1 MRNSI
6 IGIIV
11 FSVLAVCP
19 LFVGS
24 YWTGQLTNYLVYGLL
39 AISLSLV
46 WGYGGILCFGQ
57 AMFFGIGGYV
67 MAVFTKGMIY
77 PDLTSSYI
85 GLIAAM
91 AASSLFAVA
100 LGYFLFAGR
109 GISGAYLAI
118 ITLAIA
124 LVLERLMSNWYALG
138 GYNGLLNIPP
148 IKLVLF
154 GLSYELWDIV
164 PTFYIILGLVAV
176 IYFAVTF
183 LVSTPYGLLLTAI
196 RTHPDR
202 LSFLGYSVLN
212 IRLSVF
218 ALSAAIAGL
227 AGALFVTLDGFASPT
242 LIGFTLSTEAL
253 IWVAI
258 GGKEMLLAA
267 FLGAIFTRVA
277 ESWLSEIFGDYW
289 ILILG
294 IAFMISVVLLP
305 KGLLATPFEK
315 LIGKKRRAIP
325 PPPAEG
331 DPSPARPLPPTPD
344 Q

>member
-1 MRNSI
+1 MRNSL
-6 IGIIV
+6 IGLLV
-11 FSVLAVCP
+11 FIALAVTP
-19 LFVGS
+19 LFVGQ
-24 YWTGQLTNYLVYGLL
+24 YWTGQLTTYLVYGLL

-57 AMFFGIGGYV
+57 AMFFGIGGYI

-77 PDLTSSYI
+77 PDLTSSYL
-85 GLIAAM
+85 GLLAAM
-91 AASSLFAVA
+91 AGAAMFALA

-124 LVLERLMSNWYALG
+124 LLLERLMNNWYALG
-138 GYNGLLNIPP
+138 GYNGLLNVPP
-148 IKLVLF
+148 LKLIAF
-154 GLSYELWDIV
+154 GMSYELWDRL
-164 PTFYIILGLVAV
+164 PTFYIILGIVAV
-176 IYFAVTF
+176 VYFGVSF
-183 LVSTPYGLLLTAI
+183 LVKSPYGLLLTAT

-202 LSFLGYSVLN
+202 LSSLGYSVLN
-212 IRLSVF
+212 LRLSVF
-218 ALSAAIAGL
+218 SLSAAIAGL
-227 AGALFVTLDGFASPT
+227 AGALFVTLDGFVSPT

-267 FLGAIFTRVA
+267 FLGAIFTRTA

-294 IAFMISVVLLP
+294 VVFMISVVLLP
-305 KGLLATPFEK
+305 RGLLATPIEK
-315 LIGKKRRAIP
+315 LTGKRKRK
-325 PPPAEG
+325 
-331 DPSPARPLPPTPD
+331 
-344 Q
+344 

>member
-1 MRNSI
+1 MRNSL
-6 IGIIV
+6 IGLLV
-11 FSVLAVCP
+11 FIALAITP
-19 LFVGS
+19 LFVGQ

-57 AMFFGIGGYV
+57 AMFFGIGGYI

-77 PDLTSSYI
+77 PDLTSSYL
-85 GLIAAM
+85 GLLAAM
-91 AASSLFAVA
+91 AGSAMFALA

-124 LVLERLMSNWYALG
+124 LVLERLMNNWYALG
-138 GYNGLLNIPP
+138 GYNGLLNVPP
-148 IKLVLF
+148 LKLVAF
-154 GLSYELWDIV
+154 GLSYELWDRL
-164 PTFYIILGLVAV
+164 PTFYIILGIVAV
-176 IYFAVTF
+176 VYFGVTF

-202 LSFLGYSVLN
+202 LSSLGYSVLN
-212 IRLSVF
+212 LRLSVF
-218 ALSAAIAGL
+218 SLSAAIAGL
-227 AGALFVTLDGFASPT
+227 AGALFVTLDGFVSPT

-267 FLGAIFTRVA
+267 FLGAIFTRTA

-294 IAFMISVVLLP
+294 VVFMISVVLLP
-305 KGLLATPFEK
+305 RGLLATPIEK
-315 LIGKKRRAIP
+315 LMRRRKKK
-325 PPPAEG
+325 
-331 DPSPARPLPPTPD
+331 
-344 Q
+344 

>member
-1 MRNSI
+1 MRNSL
-6 IGIIV
+6 IGLLV
-11 FSVLAVCP
+11 FIALAITP
-19 LFVGS
+19 LFVGQ

-57 AMFFGIGGYV
+57 AMFFGIGGYI

-77 PDLTSSYI
+77 PDLTSSYL
-85 GLIAAM
+85 GLLAAM
-91 AASSLFAVA
+91 AGSAMFALA

-124 LVLERLMSNWYALG
+124 LVLERLMNNWYALG
-138 GYNGLLNIPP
+138 GYNGLLNVPP
-148 IKLVLF
+148 LKLIAF
-154 GLSYELWDIV
+154 GFSYELWDRL
-164 PTFYIILGLVAV
+164 PTFYIILGIVAAVYFGVTLLVK
-176 IYFAVTF
+176 
-183 LVSTPYGLLLTAI
+183 SPYGLLLTAI

-202 LSFLGYSVLN
+202 LSSLGYSVLN
-212 IRLSVF
+212 LRLSVF
-218 ALSAAIAGL
+218 SLSAAIAGL
-227 AGALFVTLDGFASPT
+227 AGALFVTLDGFVSPT

-258 GGKEMLLAA
+258 GGKEVLLAA
-267 FLGAIFTRVA
+267 FLGAIFTRTA

-294 IAFMISVVLLP
+294 IVFMISVVLLP
-305 KGLLATPFEK
+305 RGLLATPIEW
-315 LIGKKRRAIP
+315 LTKRQKP
-325 PPPAEG
+325 K
-331 DPSPARPLPPTPD
+331 
-344 Q
+344 

>member
-1 MRNSI
+1 MRNSLI
-6 IGIIV
+6 ALLIFAALAAAPPVIG
-11 FSVLAVCP
+11 
-19 LFVGS
+19 G
-24 YWTGQLTNYLVYGLL
+24 YWTGQLTGYLVYGLL

-57 AMFFGIGGYV
+57 AMFFGIGGYI
-67 MAVFTKGMIY
+67 MAVITKGMVL
-77 PDLTSSYI
+77 PGLTSSYI

-91 AASSLFAVA
+91 AGAALFALA

-124 LVLERLMSNWYALG
+124 LVLERLMNNWYALG
-138 GYNGLLNIPP
+138 GYNGLLNVPP
-148 IKLVLF
+148 IKLTFF
-154 GLSYELWDIV
+154 GASFELWDRV
-164 PTFYIILGLVAV
+164 PTFYVILIVVAV
-176 IYFAVTF
+176 IFFGTTA
-183 LVSTPYGLLLTAI
+183 LLNSAYGLRLTAC

-202 LSFLGYSVLN
+202 LASLGYSVLN

-218 ALSAAIAGL
+218 SLSAAIAGL

-267 FLGAIFTRVA
+267 FLGAILTRTA

-305 KGLLATPFEK
+305 KGLLATPLEK
-315 LIGKKRRAIP
+315 LTGGKRR
-325 PPPAEG
+325 
-331 DPSPARPLPPTPD
+331 
-344 Q
+344 

>member
-1 MRNSI
+1 MRNNLI
-6 IGIIV
+6 ALVV
-11 FSVLAVCP
+11 FIALAIAP
-19 LFVGS
+19 FVVGN
-24 YWTGQLTNYLVYGLL
+24 YWTGQLTAYLVYGLL
-39 AISLSLV
+39 AMSLSLV

-57 AMFFGIGGYV
+57 AMFFGIGGYI
-67 MAVFTKGMIY
+67 MAVLTKGMIG
-77 PDLTSSYI
+77 PELTSSYL

-91 AASSLFAVA
+91 GGSALFALA

-118 ITLAIA
+118 ITLAMA
-124 LVLERLMSNWYALG
+124 LVLERLMNNWYELG
-138 GYNGLLNIPP
+138 GYNGLLNVPP
-148 IKLVLF
+148 ITLTFF
-154 GLSYELWDIV
+154 GASYELWEKM
-164 PTFYIILGLVAV
+164 PTFYAILAVVVLV
-176 IYFAVTF
+176 YF
-183 LVSTPYGLLLTAI
+183 LVTWLLGSAYGLKLTAI

-202 LSFLGYSVLN
+202 LASLGYNVLT

-218 ALSAAIAGL
+218 ALGAAIAGL

-267 FLGAIFTRVA
+267 LLGAILTRTA

-305 KGLLATPFEK
+305 KGLLATPIEK
-315 LIGKKRRAIP
+315 LSGSKRRK
-325 PPPAEG
+325 
-331 DPSPARPLPPTPD
+331 AR
-344 Q
+344 

>member
-1 MRNSI
+1 MRNSL
-6 IGIIV
+6 IGLLV
-11 FSVLAVCP
+11 FIALAVTP
-19 LFVGS
+19 LFVGQ
-24 YWTGQLTNYLVYGLL
+24 YWTGQLTTYLVYGLL

-57 AMFFGIGGYV
+57 AMFFGIGGYI

-77 PDLTSSYI
+77 PDLTSSYL
-85 GLIAAM
+85 GLLAAM
-91 AASSLFAVA
+91 AGAAMFALA

-124 LVLERLMSNWYALG
+124 LVLERLMNNWYALG
-138 GYNGLLNIPP
+138 GYNGLLNVPP
-148 IKLVLF
+148 LKLIAF
-154 GLSYELWDIV
+154 GMSYELWDRL
-164 PTFYIILGLVAV
+164 PTFYIILGIVAV
-176 IYFAVTF
+176 VYFGVSF
-183 LVSTPYGLLLTAI
+183 LVKSPYGLLLTAT

-202 LSFLGYSVLN
+202 LSSLGYSVLN
-212 IRLSVF
+212 LRLSVF
-218 ALSAAIAGL
+218 SLSAAIAGL
-227 AGALFVTLDGFASPT
+227 AGALFVTLDGFVSPT

-267 FLGAIFTRVA
+267 FLGAIFTRMA

-294 IAFMISVVLLP
+294 VVFMISVVLLP
-305 KGLLATPFEK
+305 RGLLATPIEK
-315 LIGKKRRAIP
+315 LTGKRKRK
-325 PPPAEG
+325 
-331 DPSPARPLPPTPD
+331 
-344 Q
+344 

>member
-1 MRNSI
+1 MRNSL
-6 IGIIV
+6 IGLLV
-11 FSVLAVCP
+11 FIALAVTP
-19 LFVGS
+19 LFVGQ
-24 YWTGQLTNYLVYGLL
+24 YWTGQLTTYLVYGLL

-57 AMFFGIGGYV
+57 AMFFGIGGYI

-77 PDLTSSYI
+77 PDLTSSYL
-85 GLIAAM
+85 GLLAAM
-91 AASSLFAVA
+91 AGAAMFALA

-124 LVLERLMSNWYALG
+124 LVLERLMNNWYALG
-138 GYNGLLNIPP
+138 GYNGLLNVPP
-148 IKLVLF
+148 LKLIAF
-154 GLSYELWDIV
+154 GMSYELWDRL
-164 PTFYIILGLVAV
+164 PTFYIILGIVAV
-176 IYFAVTF
+176 VYFGVSF
-183 LVSTPYGLLLTAI
+183 LVKSPYGLLLTAT

-202 LSFLGYSVLN
+202 LSSLGYSVLN
-212 IRLSVF
+212 LRLSVF
-218 ALSAAIAGL
+218 SLSAAIAGL
-227 AGALFVTLDGFASPT
+227 AGALFVTLDGFVSPT

-267 FLGAIFTRVA
+267 FLGAIFTRTA

-294 IAFMISVVLLP
+294 VVFMISVVLLP
-305 KGLLATPFEK
+305 RGLLATPIEK
-315 LIGKKRRAIP
+315 LTGKRKRK
-325 PPPAEG
+325 
-331 DPSPARPLPPTPD
+331 
-344 Q
+344 

>member
-1 MRNSI
+1 MRNSL

-11 FSVLAVCP
+11 FGCLAVSP
-19 LFVGS
+19 AFIGD
-24 YWTGQLTNYLVYGLL
+24 YWTGQLSAYLVYGLL

-57 AMFFGIGGYV
+57 AMFFGIGGYI

-77 PDLTSSYI
+77 PDLTSSYL
-85 GLIAAM
+85 GLLAAM
-91 AASSLFAVA
+91 AGSAMFALA
-100 LGYFLFAGR
+100 LGFFLFAGR

-124 LVLERLMSNWYALG
+124 LVLERLMNNWYALG
-138 GYNGLLNIPP
+138 GYNGLLNVPP
-148 IKLVLF
+148 LKLVAF
-154 GLSYELWDIV
+154 GLSYELWDKL
-164 PTFYIILGLVAV
+164 PTFYIILGIVAAV
-176 IYFAVTF
+176 FFAVTL
-183 LVSTPYGLLLTAI
+183 LVNTSYGLLLTAI

-202 LSFLGYSVLN
+202 LSSLGYSVLN
-212 IRLSVF
+212 LRLSVF
-218 ALSAAIAGL
+218 SLSAAIAGL

-267 FLGAIFTRVA
+267 FLGAIFTRTA

-294 IAFMISVVLLP
+294 IAFMVSVVLLP
-305 KGLLATPFEK
+305 KGLLATPFER
-315 LIGKKRRAIP
+315 LTRRKRVRPSSPAI
-325 PPPAEG
+325 A
-331 DPSPARPLPPTPD
+331 PSPPDPPSPPSGPD
-344 Q
+344 

>member
-1 MRNSI
+1 VRNSL
-6 IGIIV
+6 IGLLV
-11 FSVLAVCP
+11 FIALAVTP
-19 LFVGS
+19 LFVGQ
-24 YWTGQLTNYLVYGLL
+24 YWTGQLTTYLVYGLL

-57 AMFFGIGGYV
+57 AMFFGIGGYI

-77 PDLTSSYI
+77 PDLTSSYL
-85 GLIAAM
+85 GLLAAM
-91 AASSLFAVA
+91 AGAAMFALA

-124 LVLERLMSNWYALG
+124 LVLERLMNNWYALG
-138 GYNGLLNIPP
+138 GYNGLLNVPP
-148 IKLVLF
+148 LKLIAF
-154 GLSYELWDIV
+154 GMSYELWDRL
-164 PTFYIILGLVAV
+164 PTFYIILGIVAV
-176 IYFAVTF
+176 VYFGVSF
-183 LVSTPYGLLLTAI
+183 LVKSPYGLLLTAT

-202 LSFLGYSVLN
+202 LSSLGYSVLN
-212 IRLSVF
+212 LRLSVF
-218 ALSAAIAGL
+218 SLSAAIAGL
-227 AGALFVTLDGFASPT
+227 AGALFVTLDGFVSPT

-267 FLGAIFTRVA
+267 FLGAIFTRTA

-294 IAFMISVVLLP
+294 VVFMISVVLLP
-305 KGLLATPFEK
+305 RGLLATPIEK
-315 LIGKKRRAIP
+315 LTGKRKRK
-325 PPPAEG
+325 
-331 DPSPARPLPPTPD
+331 
-344 Q
+344 

>member
-1 MRNSI
+1 VRNSFI
-6 IGIIV
+6 ALLVFAALAASPLVIGV
-11 FSVLAVCP
+11 
-19 LFVGS
+19 
-24 YWTGQLTNYLVYGLL
+24 YWTGQLTAYLVYGLL
-39 AISLSLV
+39 AMSLSLV

-57 AMFFGIGGYV
+57 AMFFGIGGYI
-67 MAVFTKGMIY
+67 MAVLTKGMIL
-77 PDLTSSYI
+77 PELTSSYL
-85 GLIAAM
+85 GLLAAM
-91 AASSLFAVA
+91 AGSALFALA

-118 ITLAIA
+118 ITLAMA
-124 LVLERLMSNWYALG
+124 LVLERLMNNWYALG
-138 GYNGLLNIPP
+138 GYNGLLNVPP
-148 IKLVLF
+148 IKLTFF
-154 GLSYELWDIV
+154 GASYEFWDRL
-164 PTFYIILGLVAV
+164 PTFYAVLCVVTLV
-176 IYFAVTF
+176 YF
-183 LVSTPYGLLLTAI
+183 LVTWLLGSAYGLKLTAS

-202 LSFLGYSVLN
+202 LASLGYNVLT

-227 AGALFVTLDGFASPT
+227 AGAIFVTLDGFASPT

-267 FLGAIFTRVA
+267 FLGAILTRTA

-305 KGLLATPFEK
+305 KGLLATPLEK
-315 LIGKKRRAIP
+315 VIKAKGGTSRKRR
-325 PPPAEG
+325 
-331 DPSPARPLPPTPD
+331 TK
-344 Q
+344 

>member
-1 MRNSI
+1 MRNSLF
-6 IGIIV
+6 GLLV
-11 FSVLAVCP
+11 FIALALTP
-19 LFVGS
+19 LFVGQ
-24 YWTGQLTNYLVYGLL
+24 YWTGQLTTYLVYGLL

-57 AMFFGIGGYV
+57 AMFFGIGGYI

-77 PDLTSSYI
+77 PDLTSSYL
-85 GLIAAM
+85 GLLAAM
-91 AASSLFAVA
+91 AGAALFALA

-124 LVLERLMSNWYALG
+124 LVLERLMNNWYALG
-138 GYNGLLNIPP
+138 GYNGLLNVPP
-148 IKLVLF
+148 LKLVAF
-154 GLSYELWDIV
+154 GMSYELWDRL
-164 PTFYIILGLVAV
+164 PTFYVVLGIVAV
-176 IYFAVTF
+176 VYFGVSF
-183 LVSTPYGLLLTAI
+183 LVKTPYGLLLTAI

-202 LSFLGYSVLN
+202 LSSLGYSVLN
-212 IRLSVF
+212 LRLSVF
-218 ALSAAIAGL
+218 SLSAAIAGL
-227 AGALFVTLDGFASPT
+227 AGALFVTLDGFVSPT

-267 FLGAIFTRVA
+267 FLGAIFTRTA

-294 IAFMISVVLLP
+294 VVFMISVVLLP
-305 KGLLATPFEK
+305 RGLLATPIEK
-315 LIGKKRRAIP
+315 LTGKRKRK
-325 PPPAEG
+325 
-331 DPSPARPLPPTPD
+331 
-344 Q
+344 

>member
-1 MRNSI
+1 VRNNLI
-6 IGIIV
+6 ALVV
-11 FSVLAVCP
+11 FIALAIAP
-19 LFVGS
+19 FVVGN
-24 YWTGQLTNYLVYGLL
+24 YWTGQLTAYLVYGLL
-39 AISLSLV
+39 AMSLSLV

-57 AMFFGIGGYV
+57 AMFFGIGGYI
-67 MAVFTKGMIY
+67 MAVLTKGMIG
-77 PDLTSSYI
+77 PELTSSYL

-91 AASSLFAVA
+91 GGSALFALA

-118 ITLAIA
+118 ITLAMA
-124 LVLERLMSNWYALG
+124 LVLERLMNNWYELG
-138 GYNGLLNIPP
+138 GYNGLLNVPP
-148 IKLVLF
+148 ITLTFF
-154 GLSYELWDIV
+154 GASYELWEKM
-164 PTFYIILGLVAV
+164 PTFYAILAVVVLV
-176 IYFAVTF
+176 YF
-183 LVSTPYGLLLTAI
+183 LVTWLLGSAYGLKLTAI

-202 LSFLGYSVLN
+202 LASLGYNVLT

-218 ALSAAIAGL
+218 ALGAAIAGL

-267 FLGAIFTRVA
+267 LLGAILTRTA

-305 KGLLATPFEK
+305 KGLLATPIEK
-315 LIGKKRRAIP
+315 LSGSKRRK
-325 PPPAEG
+325 
-331 DPSPARPLPPTPD
+331 AR
-344 Q
+344 